1 MTWKVR
7 LNRVKSKNV
16 KILMPLTSS
25 AIMDRLGLEPD
36 NYLRIEKTLHI
47 TINGFVLINMD

>member
-25 AIMDRLGLEPD
+25 AIMERLGLEPD
-36 NYLRIEKTLHI
+36 NYLRIDNTLHI
-47 TINGFVLINMD
+47 TMNGFVLINMD